1 MALFT
6 RVAPS
11 ILAIDYNNK
20 EILDAA
26 LEDIEDAGANFV
38 HLDVMDGKFVPN
50 KTFDEKLVDYVKNK
64 TTLML
69 DVHIMVENPEK
80 EVDKYINAGADL
92 LTFHYEASKDPAKL
106 LKYIKSK
113 NVLAGLAISP
123 GTPALKIK
131 DLLNKN
137 LVDVV
142 LVMGVEPGAGGQGFI
157 PGSAEKV
164 AEVREMDRTV
174 YIEID
179 GGVNLKNS
187 KILRK
192 LGANILVSGSFIF
205 NSKNMRKAINGLKG
219 RAWMTHIQSLF

>member
-20 EILDAA
+20 EILDMA
-26 LEDIEDAGANFV
+26 LEDMEDAGANFV

-50 KTFDEKLVDYVKNK
+50 KTFDEKLVDYIKNK

-92 LTFHYEASKDPAKL
+92 LTFHFEASKDPAKL

-142 LVMGVEPGAGGQGFI
+142 LVMGVEPGSGGQTFI

-164 AEVREMDRTV
+164 AEVREMDRSV

-205 NSKNMRKAINGLKG
+205 SSKNMRKAINGLKG
-219 RAWMTHIQSLF
+219 RAWITHIQSLF

>member
-20 EILDAA
+20 EVLDAA
-26 LEDIEDAGANFV
+26 LEDIEKAGANFV

-50 KTFDEKLVDYVKNK
+50 KTFDEKLVDYVKNQ

-92 LTFHYEASKDPAKL
+92 LTFHFEASKDPAKL

-142 LVMGVEPGAGGQGFI
+142 LVMGVEPGAGGQSFI

-205 NSKNMRKAINGLKG
+205 SSKNMRKAINGLKG
-219 RAWMTHIQSLF
+219 RAWITHIQSLF

>member
-6 RVAPS
+6 LVAPS
-11 ILAIDYNNK
+11 ILAIDYNNT

-26 LEDIEDAGANFV
+26 LEDMEKAGANFV
-38 HLDVMDGKFVPN
+38 HLDVMDGKFVQH
-50 KTFDEKLVDYVKNK
+50 KTFDEKLVDYVQHK

-69 DVHIMVENPEK
+69 DVHLMVENPEK
-80 EVDKYINAGADL
+80 EVGKYIEAGADL
-92 LTFHYEASKDPAKL
+92 LTFHYEASKDPEKL

-113 NVLAGLAISP
+113 NVLAGIAISP
-123 GTPALKIK
+123 STPALKIK

-137 LVDVV
+137 IVDVV
-142 LVMGVEPGAGGQGFI
+142 TVMGVEPGAGGQSFI

-164 AEVREMDRTV
+164 AEVREMDRSV
-174 YIEID
+174 YIKID
-179 GGVNLKNS
+179 GGVSLKNS

-205 NSKNMRKAINGLKG
+205 GSKNMRKAINGLKG
-219 RAWMTHIQSLF
+219 RAWCAHINSLI